1 MIGEYIV
8 VLVGFGIAIAYVLII
23 RHILNAAEDQNEG

>member
-8 VLVGFGIAIAYVLII
+8 VLVGFGLAIAYVLVI
-23 RHILNAAEDQNEG
+23 RHILNAADDQHEG